1 MIDLKYLQNNFDE
14 ASNRLEKKGVDN
26 AILKELKNLFASLK
40 SANAQLEASKA
51 EQNSMS
57 KLFGQ
62 YKRDGKD
69 ISELKAKVDANK
81 ESMIPLQD
89 EARKAENA
97 LSSLA
102 LSIPNFPDDSVPD
115 GKDED
120 DNVEVKKVL
129 TPREFTFTPKEH
141 WELSEINGWIDFER
155 GVKLAKSRF
164 SILKGEASRLER
176 ALINFFLDKNRDR
189 GFTEYSVPFINNSSM
204 LQGTGQLPKFEDDLF
219 KIDDEDLYLIPTAE
233 VPLTNI
239 YNDEILTQ
247 KELPILMTGYT
258 PCFRKE
264 AGSAGRDTRGIIRQ
278 HQFNKVEM
286 VAIAHPDNSQEIFEM
301 MVENASDILSDLGL
315 PHRVVELCGGDL
327 GFSASTTIDLE
338 VWLPG
343 QNQYREI
350 SSISNTREFQARRA
364 KIRFKEETI
373 GNKKAKNSFV
383 HTLNGSSL
391 AVGRTI
397 VAIMEN
403 YQNEDGTIE
412 IPEVLK
418 KYM

>member
-14 ASNRLEKKGVDN
+14 ASAKLQKKGVDTATLENLQALFAALKEAN
-26 AILKELKNLFASLK
+26 AI
-40 SANAQLEASKA
+40 LEASKA
-51 EQNSMS
+51 EQNTMS

-62 YKRDGKD
+62 YKREGKD
-69 ISELKAKVDANK
+69 ITELKAKVDANK
-81 ESMIPLQD
+81 EAIVPLQERAR
-89 EARKAENA
+89 EAEEA
-97 LSSLA
+97 LYSVALA
-102 LSIPNFPDDSVPD
+102 MPNFPDDTVPE
-115 GKDED
+115 GEDEE
-120 DNVEVKKVL
+120 DNVEIRKVL
-129 TPREFTFTPKEH
+129 EPKNFSFTPKEH

-164 SILKGEASRLER
+164 AVLKGEASRVER
-176 ALINFFLDKNRDR
+176 ALINFFLDTNRER
-189 GFTEYSVPFINNSSM
+189 GFVEHSVPFMNNSAM

-219 KIDDEDLYLIPTAE
+219 KIEDEDLYLIPTAE
-233 VPLTNI
+233 VPLTNM
-239 YNDEILTQ
+239 YNDEILTE
-247 KELPILMTGYT
+247 KELPLLMTGYT

-286 VAIAHPDNSQEIFEM
+286 VAISHPDKSQEVFEM
-301 MVENASDILSDLGL
+301 MVENASDILTALGL
-315 PHRVVELCGGDL
+315 PHRVVELCTGDL
-327 GFSASTTIDLE
+327 GFSAATTIDLE

-343 QNQYREI
+343 QNKYREI
-350 SSISNTREFQARRA
+350 SSISNTRDFQARRA
-364 KIRFKEETI
+364 KIRFKDGEK
-373 GNKKAKNSFV
+373 NKFV

>member
-1 MIDLKYLQNNFDE
+1 MIDLKYIQKNFDE
-14 ASNRLEKKGVDN
+14 AAQRLQKKGVDS
-26 AILKELKNLFASLK
+26 ATLTQLEKRFLELKE
-40 SANAQLEASKA
+40 ANATLEAMKA

-62 YKRDGKD
+62 YKREGKD
-69 ISELKAKVDANK
+69 IAELKAKVDANK
-81 ESMIPLQD
+81 EAMVPVQ
-89 EARKAENA
+89 EQARKAQEA
-97 LSSLA
+97 LDAIALA
-102 LSIPNFPDDSVPD
+102 IPNFPDESVPE
-115 GKDED
+115 GANEA
-120 DNVEVKKVL
+120 DNVELRKVL
-129 TPREFTFTPKEH
+129 EPREFNFTPKEH
-141 WELSEINGWIDFER
+141 WELSELNGWIDFER
-155 GVKLAKSRF
+155 GVKLAHSRF
-164 SILKGEASRLER
+164 AILKGEASRLER
-176 ALINFFLDKNRDR
+176 ALINFFLDKNREK
-189 GFTEYSVPFINNSSM
+189 GFVEYSVPFLNNATM
-204 LQGTGQLPKFEDDLF
+204 LQGTGQLPKFGEDLY
-219 KIDDEDLYLIPTAE
+219 KIEEEDLYLIPTAE
-233 VPLTNI
+233 VPLTNM
-239 YNDEILTQ
+239 YHDEILLE
-247 KELPILMTGYT
+247 KELPLLMTGYT

-286 VAIAHPDNSQEIFEM
+286 VAIAHPEKSQEIFEM
-301 MVENASDILSDLGL
+301 MVQNASDMLTALGL

-327 GFSASTTIDLE
+327 GFSAATTIDLE

-364 KIRFKEETI
+364 KIRFKE
-373 GNKKAKNSFV
+373 GKKNRLV

-418 KYM
+418 PYM